1 MNARRLGGAS
11 GSGNASNC
19 RRIARSVN
27 YHSEWRAGYAS
38 MRRLMITSTDGTAEK
53 LLGMHWLIRLR
64 WMAVL
69 GHILIC
75 LVVDL
80 FFGIRLP
87 VAILAACIGFTA
99 LSNGVLVY
107 YQRAGYDGAWVKPL
121 VLGGDIVILTIML
134 YFTGGAHNP
143 FTMFYLLHITMAV
156 ILLPAWGAW
165 GAVGLCT
172 AGFWALFHSLHAL
185 ESNTGA
191 TCCSDM
197 SAHLQG
203 MVVAMAL
210 TGCGV
215 AYFVE
220 RLTAGLRE
228 SRHMIALARADG
240 ENARRTMEVATL
252 AAGIAHELAT
262 PLGTIAIVSQDLETR
277 VGETCGNSTC
287 AADARLIRQEVER
300 CRVIIEKLGRT
311 GHTSAEDSKPL
322 EWNNLAD
329 LLSGYVS
336 DTVRERLEVR
346 VRPSSVRPF
355 FPQSRLLQCLSILIK
370 NAAEAA
376 PARTPVTLDAEI
388 RQSSCVFRVTDE
400 GPGFPPGFEDRIGEP
415 LVTTKAKTGGL
426 GLGLYLVKAFVVE
439 RGGDLKV
446 DAGPHGET
454 VVEIQLPLVEYAS

>member
-1 MNARRLGGAS
+1 
-11 GSGNASNC
+11 
-19 RRIARSVN
+19 
-27 YHSEWRAGYAS
+27 
-38 MRRLMITSTDGTAEK
+38 MRRLMTTSKELTSEQ
-53 LLGMHWLIRLR
+53 LLGLHWLIRLR

-69 GHILIC
+69 GQTLVC

-80 FFGIRLP
+80 FLGIRLP
-87 VAILAACIGFTA
+87 VAVLAACIGFTA
-99 LSNGVLVY
+99 LSNVVLADY
-107 YQRAGYDGAWVKPL
+107 LRRAGSGGPWVKPL

-165 GAVGLCT
+165 GAVALCT
-172 AGFWALFHSLHAL
+172 AGFWALFHSQHVLVSANG
-185 ESNTGA
+185 E

-197 SAHLQG
+197 DAHLQG
-203 MVVAMAL
+203 MVVGMVL

-215 AYFVE
+215 AYFVG

-262 PLGTIAIVSQDLETR
+262 PLGTIAIVSQDLETM
-277 VGETCGNSTC
+277 VGETCGNSSC

-300 CRVIIEKLGRT
+300 CRVIVEKLGRT
-311 GHTSAEDSKPL
+311 SQTPEEGSKPL
-322 EWNNLAD
+322 DWNNLAD
-329 LLSGYVS
+329 LLAGYVS
-336 DTVRERLEVR
+336 EPVRERLEVR
-346 VRPSSVRPF
+346 VRPSSVRPL
-355 FPQSRLLQCLSILIK
+355 FPQSRLFQCLAILIK

-376 PARTPVTLDAEI
+376 PAGTPVTLNAEI
-388 RQSSCVFRVTDE
+388 RQKHCVFRVGDQ
-400 GPGFPPGFEDRIGEP
+400 GPGFPPGFEERIGEP
-415 LVTTKAKTGGL
+415 LVSTKSKTGGL

-439 RGGDLKV
+439 RGGELRV
-446 DAGPHGET
+446 EAGPQGGT
-454 VVEIQLPLVEYAS
+454 VVEMNLPLLENEA

>member
-1 MNARRLGGAS
+1 
-11 GSGNASNC
+11 
-19 RRIARSVN
+19 
-27 YHSEWRAGYAS
+27 
-38 MRRLMITSTDGTAEK
+38 MRRLMITSNDGTAEK
-53 LLGMHWLIRLR
+53 KLGMHWLIRLR

-69 GHILIC
+69 GQVLLC

-87 VAILAACIGFTA
+87 AAILAACIGFTA
-99 LSNGVLVY
+99 LSNAVLVH
-107 YQRAGYDGAWVKPL
+107 QRRRATSAGAWVKPL
-121 VLGGDIVILTIML
+121 ILGGDIVVLTIML

-165 GAVGLCT
+165 GAVALCT
-172 AGFWALFHSLHAL
+172 AGFWALFHSQYAL
-185 ESNTGA
+185 ESDSGA
-191 TCCSDM
+191 TCCNDM
-197 SAHLQG
+197 TAHLRG
-203 MVVAMAL
+203 MVVAMVL

-215 AYFVE
+215 AYFVG

-262 PLGTIAIVSQDLETR
+262 LAAGIAHELATPLGTIAIVSQDLETM
-277 VGETCGNSTC
+277 VGETCGNSSC

-311 GHTSAEDSKPL
+311 SQKPEEDSRPL
-322 EWNNLAD
+322 EWNDLAD
-329 LLSGYVS
+329 LLSGYIS
-336 DTVRERLEVR
+336 EPVRERLELR
-346 VRPSSVRPF
+346 VQLSSVRPL
-355 FPQSRLLQCLSILIK
+355 FPQSRLFQCLSILIK

-376 PARTPVTLDAEI
+376 PPVTPVTLDAEI
-388 RQSSCVFRVTDE
+388 RQSHCVFRVSDQ
-400 GPGFPPGFEDRIGEP
+400 GPGFPPGFEQRIGEP
-415 LVTTKAKTGGL
+415 MVTTKSKAGGL

-439 RGGDLKV
+439 HGGKLRV

-454 VVEIQLPLVEYAS
+454 VVEMLLPLIKQEP